1 MSLFN
6 YKYNNKDPNI
16 FLRSFFEI
24 NVTNS
29 KEFYIHYEYH

>member
-16 FLRSFFEI
+16 FLRRFFEI

-29 KEFYIHYEYH
+29 KEFYIQNDYH